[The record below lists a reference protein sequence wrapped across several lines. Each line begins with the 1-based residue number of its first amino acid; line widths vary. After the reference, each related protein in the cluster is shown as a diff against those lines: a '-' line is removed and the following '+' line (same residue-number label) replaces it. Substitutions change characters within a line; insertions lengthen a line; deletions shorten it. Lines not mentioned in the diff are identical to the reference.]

1 MNPMSAE
8 SLADSKLPQPVEAT
22 PKTPSAP
29 HIVIIGAGFG
39 GLWAAT
45 ALAHASV
52 RLTVIDERNYHLF
65 QPLLYQ
71 VATAGLSPA
80 DIAEPIRSILARQK
94 NTRVLLGR
102 VTGIDTARRAV
113 RLHGREVPYDQ
124 LVIATGARH
133 AYFGHEE
140 WALLAPGLKN
150 IDDATRVRRK
160 ILTAF
165 ERAEDEPDESERKR
179 LMTFAIVGGGAT
191 GVEMAG
197 AIAELSKVAL
207 AKDFRTIDTTMSRII
222 LIEAGPRLLPAF
234 HESLSAVAKAS
245 LEKLGVEVRLGR
257 AVTQCDED
265 GVTLGEERIAC
276 RTIIWAAGVEAS
288 PAAQW
293 LAAAHD
299 KAGRILVEPD
309 LTLPAHSEIFVI
321 GDTALVCDF
330 KGKPLPGIASV
341 AKQEGKYVAKVI
353 AARISGKAP
362 PRAFRYRDLGNLATI
377 GRGHAIADFG
387 RVRLSGRLAWFV
399 WSVAHIYFLIGFRSR
414 ILVAIN
420 WLWSYVTFQRGAR
433 LITAGTVDRDR

>member
-1 MNPMSAE
+1 MARGAGWLRLASGNGVHKMNPMSAE

-165 ERAEDEPDESERKR
+165 ERAEDEPDESERRK

-207 AKDFRTIDTTMSRII
+207 AKDFRAIDTTMSRII
-222 LIEAGPRLLPAF
+222 LIEAGPRLLPSF
-234 HESLSAVAKAS
+234 PESLSAVAKAS

-321 GDTALVCDF
+321 GDTAL
-330 KGKPLPGIASV
+330 
-341 AKQEGKYVAKVI
+341 
-353 AARISGKAP
+353 
-362 PRAFRYRDLGNLATI
+362 
-377 GRGHAIADFG
+377 
-387 RVRLSGRLAWFV
+387 
-399 WSVAHIYFLIGFRSR
+399 
-414 ILVAIN
+414 
-420 WLWSYVTFQRGAR
+420 
-433 LITAGTVDRDR
+433 